1 MFTIAEQLK
10 LFNEFLSPGVIA
22 EIVAL
27 SKLWARLKKSD
38 KIEAHG
44 LYAKQKLMSAGGTS
58 TRASSNSGYPL
69 AKSSTPQYHLVY
81 MKRAQMFTMQF
92 DGFSLELAAKSGAS
106 MDPIE
111 FEKKGL
117 FITQADDLSRQLMLA
132 GAGDLCVVNG
142 EVGAASDVVV
152 VSSPYY
158 ADATKFLKVGQ
169 ILDVYDGATI
179 KVDSIAVKSIDSP
192 TQFTFETRPDV
203 IIPNGS
209 VVKQEDVYTATEG
222 AGLGEMM
229 GLDGII
235 RATDPPAPNASAG
248 LQALLVANDANWKC
262 YVNSNGGVKRDL
274 TEDLITACMDEV
286 DPFSRVSVLLA
297 THKIRRVWASY
308 LENFKSLVNQK
319 VMWGGWSG
327 LPYIYDGKEL
337 ALVPDKYVPDAC
349 LYGLDEAMLNLYVT
363 KVGQEITWEKGDAGG
378 ILQKVA
384 QKNEFVAEGH
394 IFANLG
400 TGFRKAVGFK
410 LSDLNEP
417 SS

>member
-22 EIVAL
+22 EIVSL
-27 SKLWARLKKSD
+27 SKLWGRLKKSD

-58 TRASSNSGYPL
+58 TRASSNSGYPT
-69 AKSSTPQYHLVY
+69 AKSSTPQFHLVY

-142 EVGAASDVVV
+142 NVSASQTVI
-152 VSSPYY
+152 VSNPYY

-169 ILDVYDGATI
+169 LLDVYNGAT
-179 KVDSIAVKSIDSP
+179 KQVDSGEVQSIDSP
-192 TQFTFETRPDV
+192 TQFKFTAVQT
-203 IIPNGS
+203 ITSGA

-235 RATDPPAPNASAG
+235 RDTDPPAPNASAG
-248 LQALLVANDANWKC
+248 LQALLVANDVNWKC

-286 DPFSRVSVLLA
+286 DPYSRVSVLLG
-297 THKIRRVWASY
+297 THKVRRVWASY

-327 LPYIYDGKEL
+327 LPYIYDGREL
-337 ALVPDKYVPDAC
+337 AMVPDKYIPDGC

>member
-1 MFTIAEQLK
+1 MFNITDQSK
-10 LFNEFLSPGVIA
+10 LFNEFLTPGVIA
-22 EIVAL
+22 EIKSL
-27 SKLWARLKKSD
+27 SKLWERLKKSD

-58 TRASSNSGYPL
+58 TRASSNSSYPT
-69 AKSSTPQYHLVY
+69 AVSSTPQFHLVY

-92 DGFSLELAAKSGAS
+92 DGFSLELAAKAGAS

-117 FITQADDLSRQLMLA
+117 FICQADDLSRQLMLA

-142 EVGAASDVVV
+142 GVSGSKTVVV
-152 VSSPYY
+152 DSPYY
-158 ADATKFLKVGQ
+158 ADATKFLKVDQ
-169 ILDVYDGATI
+169 ILDVYLGAT
-179 KVDSIAVKSIDSP
+179 KQVDSIAVESIDSAVQFKFAS
-192 TQFTFETRPDV
+192 TQTITD
-203 IIPNGS
+203 NA

-248 LQALLVANDANWKC
+248 FQGLLVANDANWKC
-262 YVNSNGGVKRDL
+262 YVNSNGGVKRDM
-274 TEDLITACMDEV
+274 TEDLITACLDEV
-286 DPFSRVSVLLA
+286 DPFSRVGVLLA
-297 THKIRRVWASY
+297 THKVRRVWASY
-308 LENFKSLVNQK
+308 LSNFKSLVNQK
-319 VMWGGWSG
+319 SLWGGWSG
-327 LPYIYDGKEL
+327 LPFIYDGREIPM
-337 ALVPDKYVPDAC
+337 VVDKYIPDGC
-349 LYGLDEAMLNLYVT
+349 LYGIDENFLNLYVT
-363 KVGQEITWEKGDAGG
+363 KIGQEITWEKGDAGG

-384 QKNEFVAEGH
+384 GKNEYVAEGH

-410 LSDLNEP
+410 LADLNEP